1 MKASLNSQYSPGT
14 LALGRMRAI
23 DLADDGPG
31 LFRLALMVGTVF
43 GRLTAL
49 DDGPSEAKSR
59 K

>member
-1 MKASLNSQYSPGT
+1 MNPQYSPGT